1 MRREELIRWIA
12 TRGCVTARDAAKVL
26 GVSLYTARQRLQR
39 LRRRGVLRV
48 VWRRRTAWWCVP
60 GAAPPVAPRVV
71 PGVHRQN
78 TVVLLQKAEE
88 SLSAGCVTTT
98 ALMNTLGVGH
108 TQAFYVLRLLRESGR
123 AVEVSVGR
131 VALWCRD
138 RETATRFVE
147 ELTAVVR
154 RLVERQRLRYVT
166 PKRLFELITRDAEA
180 RQAFSRVI
188 NVKAPSASVYSV
200 LKTLLE
206 AVYGEPIKRSIYYT
220 QQVAVGHVSID
231 IKDME
236 VGEYVAV
243 MLTPDLAEALSGV
256 GTNEVVLHAIEQ
268 LLARYRS

>member
-12 TRGCVTARDAAKVL
+12 ARGCVTSAEVAEAL
-26 GVSLYTARQRLQR
+26 GVGLYTARQRLQR
-39 LRRRGVLRV
+39 LRRRGLLRV
-48 VWRRRTAWWCVP
+48 VWAGRTAWWCVP
-60 GAAPPVAPRVV
+60 YAKPPVASIRVI
-71 PGVHRQN
+71 PGSRRRVGD
-78 TVVLLQKAEE
+78 VLQKVKEL
-88 SLSAGCVTTT
+88 LSTGCLTTS
-98 ALMNTLGVGH
+98 ALMQTLKLSH
-108 TQAFYVLRLLRESGR
+108 SQAFYALRLLRGENH
-123 AVEVSVGR
+123 AVEVAVGK

-138 RETATRFVE
+138 RDAAQRFVE

-154 RLVERQRLRYVT
+154 RLVERHRLRYVT

-206 AVYGEPIKRSIYYT
+206 AVYGEPIKRSIFYT
-220 QQVAVGHVSID
+220 QQAAVGHVSID

>member
-39 LRRRGVLRV
+39 LRRRGLLRV
-48 VWRRRTAWWCVP
+48 VWAGRTAWWCVP
-60 GAAPPVAPRVV
+60 YAKPPVASIRVI
-71 PGVHRQN
+71 PGSRRRVGD
-78 TVVLLQKAEE
+78 VLQKVKEL
-88 SLSAGCVTTT
+88 LSTGCLTTS
-98 ALMNTLGVGH
+98 ALMQTLKLSH
-108 TQAFYVLRLLRESGR
+108 SQAFYALRLLRGENQ
-123 AVEVSVGR
+123 AVEVAVGK

-138 RETATRFVE
+138 RDAAQRFVQ

-180 RQAFSRVI
+180 REVFRRVI

-220 QQVAVGHVSID
+220 QQAAVNSVSID

-243 MLTPDLAEALSGV
+243 MLTPDLAETLSGV
-256 GTNEVVLHAIEQ
+256 FTNEVVLHAIEQ